1 MIVIVIL
8 SGIVIGLLVGT
19 GTWEITSNAKAS
31 VLFGVATAGFLVKIF
46 VYLEEI
52 LSFLNDEIL
61 PSLDIKGGEE
71 E

>member
-52 LSFLNDEIL
+52 LSFFEIL
-61 PSLDIKGGEE
+61 PSLERIEGKEE
-71 E
+71 